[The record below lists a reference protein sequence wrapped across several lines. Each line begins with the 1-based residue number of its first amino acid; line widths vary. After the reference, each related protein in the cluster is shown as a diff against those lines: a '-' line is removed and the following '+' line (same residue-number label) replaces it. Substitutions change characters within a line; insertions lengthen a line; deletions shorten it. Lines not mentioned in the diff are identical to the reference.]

1 MKNLWFIAYVIG
13 FATDLIER
21 GATILEVKELMGH
34 SNIRSTMEYVH
45 VANIDLGLE
54 SPLDVFL
61 RGEKD
66 GKDSRNI
73 K

>member
-1 MKNLWFIAYVIG
+1 MW
-13 FATDLIER
+13 
-21 GATILEVKELMGH
+21 H

-45 VANIDLGLE
+45 IANIDLRLE

-61 RGEKD
+61 RGEENAEN
-66 GKDSRNI
+66 SRNI

>member
-1 MKNLWFIAYVIG
+1 
-13 FATDLIER
+13 
-21 GATILEVKELMGH
+21 MGH

-61 RGEKD
+61 RGEENGENK
-66 GKDSRNI
+66 RNI